1 MSDIPKNKIDEYT
14 ERLKSLGERLNK
26 AKPKYETISEYK
38 EKLSHRD
45 IVSEV
50 IADAYIESDEDD
62 QCQEIFMIEI
72 VSAKEVQDIFD
83 WKEKQL
89 QTKESAIAE
98 AKAKSLCTVT
108 LLK

>member
-26 AKPKYETISEYK
+26 TKPKYETISEYK

-62 QCQEIFMIEI
+62 QC
-72 VSAKEVQDIFD
+72 
-83 WKEKQL
+83 
-89 QTKESAIAE
+89 
-98 AKAKSLCTVT
+98 
-108 LLK
+108 